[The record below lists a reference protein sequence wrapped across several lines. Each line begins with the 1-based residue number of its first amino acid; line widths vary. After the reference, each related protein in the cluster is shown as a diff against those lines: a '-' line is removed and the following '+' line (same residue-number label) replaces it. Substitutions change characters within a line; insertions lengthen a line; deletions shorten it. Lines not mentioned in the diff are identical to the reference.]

1 MINIQCL
8 CVSSCCPRMT
18 CGCRI
23 ESFLRWI
30 FNECICPVLILFSDF
45 LWDFRIPRFEKVLK
59 AIECISVLLWETLSK
74 QLYWFSLK
82 SFKEK
87 GLSSFC
93 WLAFRYR
100 PWNLFCTGLDFFVQ
114 NKTKQNK
121 CMSAFSWRTQGN
133 ASWPLTSGKQWCDS
147 SCLGTLWMMP
157 NSDVPRPNFWNYL
170 SLGTSSCLSEI
181 GK

>member
-114 NKTKQNK
+114 NKTKQMYVRLFLEDSRECQLATNVWK
-121 CMSAFSWRTQGN
+121 AMVWQLVPWDTMNDAKLWCTQ
-133 ASWPLTSGKQWCDS
+133 T
-147 SCLGTLWMMP
+147 
-157 NSDVPRPNFWNYL
+157 
-170 SLGTSSCLSEI
+170 
-181 GK
+181 